1 MFRRGASY
9 VPRRHVLAL
18 EKTAGRCAAA
28 ILAYTRTDR
37 GSRFLVGENHMATSG
52 SEIPLRR
59 APRSSSFIAIALDKL
74 VLLCGVVP
82 YALVGLGL
90 RLLIARVFFLSG
102 QPKISGPE
110 IPISL
115 FKGAEFTIVLPAEI
129 RPETFELFQTQYA
142 ALPMP
147 PAVAAYLFSYA
158 EFVLPVCLVLG
169 FATRLSALVLLAMT
183 VLIQIY
189 VVPEAFWTAH
199 VYIFA
204 ILMVLMSVG
213 PGAISLDAVIRYVYQ
228 R

>member
-28 ILAYTRTDR
+28 ILAYTCADR

-169 FATRLSALVLLAMT
+169 FATRLSALVLLATT

>member
-1 MFRRGASY
+1 M
-9 VPRRHVLAL
+9 
-18 EKTAGRCAAA
+18 A
-28 ILAYTRTDR
+28 IA
-37 GSRFLVGENHMATSG
+37 G

-59 APRSSSFIAIALDKL
+59 EPRSSSFIATAIDKL

-115 FKGAEFTIVLPAEI
+115 FKGAEFSIVLPAEI

-147 PAVAAYLFSYA
+147 PAVATYLFTYA

-169 FATRLSALVLLAMT
+169 FATRLSALALFAMT

-189 VVPEAFWTAH
+189 VVPEALWTAH

-213 PGAISLDAVIRYVYQ
+213 PGAISLDAVIRTVY
-228 R
+228 RR

>member
-147 PAVAAYLFSYA
+147 PAVAAYLFSYV

-189 VVPEAFWTAH
+189 VVPEAFWTGH